1 MVGLSHTY
9 LTVAGAHY
17 RNLIAQTI
25 DKLFVLTNLLHM
37 RFFLL
42 GLLCLLCASCASTRK
57 QALNS
62 VTIEEIKPR
71 LIEEQQFM
79 RVSEYMTGKE
89 YTGDRLILRTTPEA
103 RTGYYF
109 TIVLDES
116 TRRLPAGTV
125 IVGEFYTQK
134 SLDLQEY
141 TFTLPA
147 KRPKTKEIFVGLTG
161 EQWPEGTTTPA
172 AWRFTIKDANGAVL
186 ATDKSYLWEM

>member
-1 MVGLSHTY
+1 
-9 LTVAGAHY
+9 
-17 RNLIAQTI
+17 
-25 DKLFVLTNLLHM
+25 M

-57 QALNS
+57 QALSS

-79 RVSEYMTGKE
+79 RVSEYMSGKE
-89 YTGDRLILRTTPEA
+89 YMGDRLILRTTPEA

-116 TRRLPAGTV
+116 IRRLPAGTV
-125 IVGEFYTQK
+125 VVGEFHTEK
-134 SLDLQEY
+134 SLDAQQY

-147 KRPKTKEIFVGLTG
+147 KRPKTKEIFIGLTG

-172 AWRFTIKDANGAVL
+172 AWRITIKDANGAVL
-186 ATDKSYLWEM
+186 ATDQSYLLGM